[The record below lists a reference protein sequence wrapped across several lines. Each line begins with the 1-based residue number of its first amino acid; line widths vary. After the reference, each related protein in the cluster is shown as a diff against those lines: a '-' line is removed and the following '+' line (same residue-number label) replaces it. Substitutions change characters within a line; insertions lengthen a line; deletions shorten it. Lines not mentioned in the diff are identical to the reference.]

1 MKYVIRERRIIIKE
15 RHGITSGQEIE
26 LASRD
31 GRKEYPHRMR
41 RVGFRNRET
50 GKHHVYM
57 INNLDLSAKTIAEIH
72 KSRWQ
77 MELFLK

>member
-1 MKYVIRERRIIIKE
+1 MKYVIRERRIIVKE
-15 RHGITSGQEIE
+15 RHDIASDQEME

-31 GRKEYPHRMR
+31 GRKKYPHRLH

-57 INNLDLSAKTIAEIH
+57 INNLDLSAKTIVEIH
-72 KSRWQ
+72 KSR
-77 MELFLK
+77 